1 MLTART
7 TICLHYGGCP
17 GGLAVINGFLCTLFL
32 SLFPV
37 GTSSFFFCLFPF
49 IFMKAIPPP
58 IPSNRGA
65 HMFWQLRLQS
75 GVFWSPCW
83 RMEPLWVSLIC
94 LAKWRILRFILQI
107 HRMFAGSRYR
117 QCEIALARG
126 TRSIRHLANVW
137 QTRRSRVTVAPL
149 ENNFGF
155 NSHRSVATR
164 RCQICILTIWPE
176 PIPNL
181 TRVSA
186 VCKWTSVPKAW
197 QSSVQSTLVISAVG
211 NSLISGSH

>member
-83 RMEPLWVSLIC
+83 RMEPLWVILI
-94 LAKWRILRFILQI
+94 ILRWLMLGQVGVFWGLYYKFTECLQAHATDNAKLHWLEGRGRLGI
-107 HRMFAGSRYR
+107 SQMFDKRDVLESR
-117 QCEIALARG
+117 
-126 TRSIRHLANVW
+126 
-137 QTRRSRVTVAPL
+137 
-149 ENNFGF
+149 
-155 NSHRSVATR
+155 SHRLRITLDL
-164 RCQICILTIWPE
+164 ILTE
-176 PIPNL
+176 
-181 TRVSA
+181 V
-186 VCKWTSVPKAW
+186 
-197 QSSVQSTLVISAVG
+197 
-211 NSLISGSH
+211 